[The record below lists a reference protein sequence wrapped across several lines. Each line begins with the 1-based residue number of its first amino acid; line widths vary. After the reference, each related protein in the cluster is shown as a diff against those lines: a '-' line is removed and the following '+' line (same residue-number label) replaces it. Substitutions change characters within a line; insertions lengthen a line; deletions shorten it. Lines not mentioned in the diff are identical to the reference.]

1 MATHIVTRIRALQH
15 HLMLMF
21 GLASLSLLTGVVA
34 AVPTVDAQEGLV
46 QTQAANLHASG
57 DASIEL
63 PGAGTLKSSAN
74 DVWVTVHASELDP
87 HTVYTLW
94 AVVFNN
100 PSECTTD
107 SASLTR
113 CGLPDL
119 MAIPNPAEA
128 SAFIV
133 GGLLTGDDGIAN
145 IQAHIQSGPLP
156 EGTAV
161 LTGVGGANDNGV
173 VPGLREGNGLLAEIH
188 FVLRTHGSAIV
199 GRVAEQISMGNG
211 GCPPNECA
219 NQQSVMFP
227 PAMN

>member
-1 MATHIVTRIRALQH
+1 
-15 HLMLMF
+15 MLA
-21 GLASLSLLTGVVA
+21 GIVA
-34 AVPTVDAQEGLV
+34 AVPTVNAQEGLV
-46 QTQAANLHASG
+46 KTQAANLHASS

-63 PGAGTLKSSAN
+63 PGAGTLNSSAN

-87 HTVYTLW
+87 NTVYTLW

-100 PSECTTD
+100 PGECTTAP
-107 SASLTR
+107 ASPTR

-119 MAIPNPAEA
+119 MATPNPADA

-133 GGLLTGDDGIAN
+133 GGLLTGDDGVAN
-145 IQAHIQSGPLP
+145 VQAHIQSGPLP

-161 LTGVGGANDNGV
+161 LWGVGGANDNGV
-173 VPGLREGNGLLAEIH
+173 VPGLRVENGLLAEIH

-199 GRVAEQISMGNG
+199 GRVAEQISTGDG

-219 NQQSVMFP
+219 NQQAVMFP